1 MGKILGQIFQLV
13 ENKAGIAGR
22 IKLAQKT
29 GIPRQQAM
37 TMRDKADLIKRFK
50 KAATEIL
57 GKDIDE
63 FLK

>member
-29 GIPRQQAM
+29 GIPRQHAL

-57 GKDIDE
+57 GKDIEE

>member
-1 MGKILGQIFQLV
+1 MGKILEYIFQTV
-13 ENKAGIAGR
+13 ESKAGIAGR

-29 GIPRQQAM
+29 GISQQQAV
-37 TMRDKADLIKRFK
+37 TIRDKSDLIKRCK

-57 GKDIDE
+57 GRDIDE